1 MLSCRR
7 QWSVWPLWRVRH
19 AGDFGTRNH
28 DPASSRFLRTAF
40 VATAS
45 SEQAPRRNVGFDGE
59 LHGHAFYLVARENVD
74 SRRKHLLWVGL
85 ALRFEKARRARTT
98 LVDGGRASPLDV
110 IIQDTRH
117 SVRSLRRDFGLA
129 ALATLIVGLGVGASS
144 TVFSV
149 GNALLL
155 RPLPFDEPENLV
167 WIANGDWGRGQQL
180 SSIST
185 QVSHL
190 WDLQNESRTLEDVAG
205 YFLFDWEGSYTLT
218 GNGEPE
224 RLTRLA
230 VTGNF
235 FPLLGVQPQVGRFFT
250 SEEALQDGP
259 GAILLS
265 HGLWV
270 RRFGADPDV
279 VGTTLTLNDN
289 PVFVVGVLPATF
301 DFNTVFA
308 HDNRVDFVAPFPLTE
323 RTNRQGNTLAL
334 ISRLRP
340 GATIEAAQAEA
351 TLIAERPYEGDN
363 RRNGFEPRLSP
374 LRDHVSGGFRPA
386 VMLLAGAVTLVMLI
400 VCANLSNLLLARG
413 ATREKEIAIR
423 AALGAERRRLIR
435 QMLTESGLLALAG
448 GVLGLLLAFAGTHLL
463 ANLDADIQLL
473 SKVRVDGA
481 VLAFTIVAAVVAGL
495 VFGLTPAIRL
505 SAVALNESL
514 KEGGRSH
521 SQGRR
526 HGWTRGALVISEV
539 ALACVLLV
547 GSGLMLRSLLRVLDV
562 DLGFEPRGA
571 VTLRIDPQTWLG
583 SSALMTAY
591 FDEALRRV
599 RSEPGIEA
607 VGLTD
612 VLPVRFNRR
621 WSVDDGESRAVPY
634 VRVITDDY
642 LRAMGLSLVA
652 GRDFTAIDDE
662 SQRRVIIVNELLA
675 DALWPGEDPL
685 GKTVLQGHSTRTEWE
700 VVGVVRGMR
709 HLTPE
714 QEPAPEIFFPLRQS
728 GSNYGQIHLIARGSV
743 PLTALVTS
751 VREAL
756 RPMNATL
763 PVNDFHVVQDII
775 DKSTSPRRFLVWLL
789 GGFAGFALVLAS
801 LGIYGVIS
809 YSVSQRSQEIGI
821 RSALGA
827 SPMDLQRRVLGETL
841 TLTAVG
847 MVLGLGAAWALAR
860 VMQGLLYGVS
870 SSDPITFAVV
880 PLLLLTVATMAGYLP
895 ARRAAR
901 MDPVA
906 TLRAESGAT
915 LAR

>member
-1 MLSCRR
+1 MTRYPRGFSILLRALPAEFR
-7 QWSVWPLWRVRH
+7 
-19 AGDFGTRNH
+19 DRNH
-28 DPASSRFLRTAF
+28 EAMRDLMASYSQTRSTWSRTKMWVRAAF
-40 VATAS
+40 DIV
-45 SEQAPRRNVGFDGE
+45 
-59 LHGHAFYLVARENVD
+59 
-74 SRRKHLLWVGL
+74 WVGMS
-85 ALRFEKARRARTT
+85 LRFDKARRGNNELAT
-98 LVDGGRASPLDV
+98 GGASGSLDAIV
-110 IIQDTRH
+110 QDTRH
-117 SVRSLRRDFGLA
+117 SLRSLRRDFGLSV
-129 ALATLIVGLGVGASS
+129 LAILIIGLGVGASS

-155 RPLPFDEPENLV
+155 RPLPFDDPGSLV
-167 WIANGDWGRGQQL
+167 WIANGGWGRGQQL

-190 WDLQNESRTLEDVAG
+190 WDLQNESQTIADVAG

-218 GNGEPE
+218 GVGEPE

-230 VTGNF
+230 VTENF
-235 FPLLGVQPQVGRFFT
+235 FPLLGVRPQLGRFFT
-250 SEEALQDGP
+250 SEEALEYGP

-279 VGTTLTLNDN
+279 IGITLTLNDE
-289 PVFVVGVLPATF
+289 PVHVIGVLPATF

-334 ISRLRP
+334 IGRLRP

-351 TLIAERPYEGDN
+351 TRIAERPYEGDD
-363 RRNGFEPRLSP
+363 RRNGFDPRLSP
-374 LRDHVSGGFRPA
+374 LREHVSGGFRPA

-413 ATREKEIAIR
+413 ASREKEIAIR

-435 QMLTESGLLALAG
+435 QMLTESGVLALAG
-448 GVLGLLLAFAGTHLL
+448 GALGLLLAFAGTQTL
-463 ANLDADIQLL
+463 AQMDANIQLL
-473 SKVRVDGA
+473 DQARVDGA

-521 SQGRR
+521 SQGKR
-526 HGWTRGALVISEV
+526 HGWTRGALVVSEV

-547 GSGLMLRSLLRVLDV
+547 GSGLMLRSLMRVLDV

-571 VTLRIDPQTWLG
+571 VTLRIDPQTRLG
-583 SSALMTAY
+583 SQALMTAY
-591 FDEALRRV
+591 YDEALRRV

-607 VGLTD
+607 AGLTD
-612 VLPVRFNRR
+612 VLPVKFNRR
-621 WSVDDGESRAVPY
+621 WGLSAGDNRAVPF
-634 VRVITDDY
+634 VRVVSDDY

-652 GRDFTAIDDE
+652 GRDFLPSDDE
-662 SQRRVIIVNELLA
+662 SGRRVIIVNELLSQE
-675 DALWPGEDPL
+675 LWPGEDPL
-685 GKTVLQGHSTRTEWE
+685 GRTVQQGHGTITEWE

-714 QEPAPEIFFPLRQS
+714 QEPAPEIFFPLPQS

-743 PLTALVTS
+743 PLSSLVTS

-756 RPMNATL
+756 NPMSATL

-775 DKSTSPRRFLVWLL
+775 DKSTSPRRFLVLL
-789 GGFAGFALVLAS
+789 LAGFAAFALVLAS

-827 SPMDLQRRVLGETL
+827 SPLELQTQVLGETL
-841 TLTAVG
+841 RLAAIG
-847 MVLGLGAAWALAR
+847 MALGLLASWMLAR
-860 VMQGLLYGVS
+860 VMQGLLFGVTAY
-870 SSDPITFAVV
+870 DPVTYVIV
-880 PLLLLTVATMAGYLP
+880 PILILAVATLAGYLP

-906 TLRAESGAT
+906 ALRAETGSAIAG
-915 LAR
+915 

>member
-1 MLSCRR
+1 MTRYPRGFSILLRALPAEFRDRHHEAMLDLMASYSQTRST
-7 QWSVWPLWRVRH
+7 WSRTRIWVR
-19 AGDFGTRNH
+19 A
-28 DPASSRFLRTAF
+28 AF
-40 VATAS
+40 DIV
-45 SEQAPRRNVGFDGE
+45 
-59 LHGHAFYLVARENVD
+59 
-74 SRRKHLLWVGL
+74 WVGMS
-85 ALRFEKARRARTT
+85 LRFEKARRGKNELAT
-98 LVDGGRASPLDV
+98 GGASGSLDAFV
-110 IIQDTRH
+110 HDTRH
-117 SVRSLRRDFGLA
+117 SLRSLRRDFGLSV
-129 ALATLIVGLGVGASS
+129 LAILIIGLGVGASS

-155 RPLPFDEPENLV
+155 RPLPFDDPGSLV
-167 WIANGDWGRGQQL
+167 WIANGGWGRGQRL

-190 WDLQNESRTLEDVAG
+190 WDLQNESQTLADVAG

-218 GNGEPE
+218 GVGEPE

-230 VTGNF
+230 VTENF
-235 FPLLGVQPQVGRFFT
+235 FPLLGVRPQLGRFFT
-250 SEEALQDGP
+250 SEEALESGP

-279 VGTTLTLNDN
+279 VGITLTLNDE
-289 PVFVVGVLPATF
+289 PFHVIGVLPATF

-334 ISRLRP
+334 IGRLRP
-340 GATIEAAQAEA
+340 GAAIEAAQAEA
-351 TLIAERPYEGDN
+351 TRIAERPYEGDD
-363 RRNGFEPRLSP
+363 RRNGFDPRLSP
-374 LRDHVSGGFRPA
+374 LREHVSGGFRPA

-413 ATREKEIAIR
+413 ASREKEIAIR

-435 QMLTESGLLALAG
+435 QMLTESGVLALAG
-448 GVLGLLLAFAGTHLL
+448 GALGLLLAYAGTQTL
-463 ANLDADIQLL
+463 AQMDANIQLL
-473 SKVRVDGA
+473 DQARVDGA
-481 VLAFTIVAAVVAGL
+481 VLAFTIVAAVLAGL

-521 SQGRR
+521 SQGKR
-526 HGWTRGALVISEV
+526 HGWTRGALVVSEV

-547 GSGLMLRSLLRVLDV
+547 GSGLMLRSLMRVLDV

-571 VTLRIDPQTWLG
+571 VTLRIDPQTRLG
-583 SSALMTAY
+583 SQALMTAY
-591 FDEALRRV
+591 YDEALRRV
-599 RSEPGIEA
+599 RSKPGIESA
-607 VGLTD
+607 GLTD
-612 VLPVRFNRR
+612 VLPVKFNRR
-621 WSVDDGESRAVPY
+621 WGLSAGDTRAVPF
-634 VRVITDDY
+634 VRVVSDDY

-652 GRDFTAIDDE
+652 GRDFLPSDDE
-662 SQRRVIIVNELLA
+662 SGRRVIIVNELLSQE
-675 DALWPGEDPL
+675 LWPGEDPL
-685 GKTVLQGHSTRTEWE
+685 GRTIQQGHSTITEWE

-743 PLTALVTS
+743 PLSSLVTS

-756 RPMNATL
+756 NPMSATL
-763 PVNDFHVVQDII
+763 PVNDFHIVQDII
-775 DKSTSPRRFLVWLL
+775 DKSTSPRRFLVLL
-789 GGFAGFALVLAS
+789 LVGFAAFALVLAS

-809 YSVSQRSQEIGI
+809 YSVSQRSQELGI

-827 SPMDLQRRVLGETL
+827 SPLELQTQVLSETL
-841 TLTAVG
+841 RLAAFG
-847 MVLGLGAAWALAR
+847 MALGLLASWMLAR
-860 VMQGLLYGVS
+860 VMQGLLFGITA
-870 SSDPITFAVV
+870 SDPVTYVIV
-880 PLLLLTVATMAGYLP
+880 PMLILAVATLAGYLP

-906 TLRAESGAT
+906 ALRAETGSAIAG
-915 LAR
+915 

>member
-1 MLSCRR
+1 MTRLPRGFSVLLLLLPPEFRDRHRDAMLD
-7 QWSVWPLWRVRH
+7 LMT
-19 AGDFGTRNH
+19 GYT
-28 DPASSRFLRTAF
+28 
-40 VATAS
+40 
-45 SEQAPRRNVGFDGE
+45 
-59 LHGHAFYLVARENVD
+59 D
-74 SRRKHLLWVGL
+74 SRSRWARATMWVRAAIDIVWVGL
-85 ALRFEKARRARTT
+85 TLRFEKLRGSRTK
-98 LVDGGRASPLDV
+98 LADGRSAAPLDA
-110 IIQDTRH
+110 ILQDTRH
-117 SVRSLRRDFGLA
+117 SLRSLRRDFGLA

-155 RPLPFDEPENLV
+155 RPLPFDDPEHLV

-190 WDLQNESRTLEDVAG
+190 WDLQNESRTFADVAG

-230 VTGNF
+230 VTENF
-235 FPLLGVQPQVGRFFT
+235 FPLLGVRPQVGRLFT
-250 SEEALQDGP
+250 SEEALQFGP

-279 VGTTLTLNDN
+279 VGSTLTLNDE

-334 ISRLRP
+334 IGRLRP
-340 GATIEAAQAEA
+340 GATIEAAQTEA
-351 TLIAERPYEGDN
+351 TLIAERPFEGDD
-363 RRNGFEPRLSP
+363 RRNEFEPRLSL

-386 VMLLAGAVTLVMLI
+386 MILLAGAVTLVMLI

-423 AALGAERRRLIR
+423 AALGAERHRLIR

-448 GVLGLLLAFAGTHLL
+448 GALGLLLALAGTHTL
-463 ANLDADIQLL
+463 ANLDADIQMLGQ
-473 SKVRVDGA
+473 VRVDGA

-521 SQGRR
+521 SQGKR

-547 GSGLMLRSLLRVLDV
+547 GSGLMLRSLFRVLEV
-562 DLGFEPRGA
+562 DLGFEPRGV

-583 SSALMTAY
+583 SPALMTAY

-621 WSVDDGESRAVPY
+621 WSMSDGENRAVPF
-634 VRVITDDY
+634 VRVVSDDY
-642 LRAMGLSLVA
+642 LRAMGISLTA
-652 GRDFTAIDDE
+652 GRDFSISDDD
-662 SQRRVIIVNELLA
+662 SQRNVIIINELLA

-685 GKTVLQGHSTRTEWE
+685 GKTVRQGHSNRAEWE

-743 PLTALVTS
+743 PLNGLVTS

-763 PVNDFHVVQDII
+763 PVNDFHVMQDII
-775 DKSTSPRRFLVWLL
+775 DKSTSPRRFLVLL
-789 GGFAGFALVLAS
+789 LAGFAAFALVLAS

-827 SPMDLQRRVLGETL
+827 SPWDLQTRIVGETL
-841 TLTAVG
+841 RLAAVG
-847 MVLGLGAAWALAR
+847 MAIGLVASWMLAR
-860 VMQGLLYGVS
+860 AMQGLLFGVTAT
-870 SSDPITFAVV
+870 DPITFVIV
-880 PLLLLTVATMAGYLP
+880 PLLILAVATLAGYLP

-906 TLRAESGAT
+906 TLRAEAGAA